1 MHNGGYAT
9 LHETLNNYHRGG
21 DFGLEN
27 MPNTAPELGLIG
39 LVTTFDKRD
48 IIQFMLE
55 LTDPRVENM
64 SAPFDH
70 PELRIANG
78 HTLKAGT
85 TSTLV
90 NNGQGNATDTMIMVP
105 ATGKLGGA
113 PLRRFLGNKETR
125 FFQ

>member
-1 MHNGGYAT
+1 
-9 LHETLNNYHRGG
+9 
-21 DFGLEN
+21 

-39 LVTTFDKRD
+39 VVTVFDKRD
-48 IIQFMLE
+48 ILQFLLE
-55 LTDPRVENM
+55 LTDPRVEKM

-70 PELRIANG
+70 PELRVPNG
-78 HTLKAGT
+78 HNIKAGT

-90 NNGQGNATDTMIMVP
+90 NNGLGNATDTIITVP

-113 PLRRFLGNKETR
+113 PLRRFLGNTETR